1 MVELKTEKLP
11 SSIPLEMSFDIA
23 RIQEELKIVN
33 SFSWITEEP
42 FSLKDLWGSSPTVF
56 HDGKWKGLS
65 LKSQGGRWDKSDPG
79 GPGLEPFEETAI
91 LKHTPYFKE
100 IIDSLK
106 CHKRSIRL
114 SLLPAG
120 ASIQEHCDTYHDFK
134 YGQIRLHIPL
144 VTHED
149 VVIVIDGDHCK
160 WEAGQLWYG
169 NFAKS
174 HWVMN
179 NSSLDRIHMI
189 IDVCINDFVLSLFPE
204 DFVCKVRANGIIEHQ
219 ESINLTEEELK
230 KFECKFIITAGLM
243 KGIFETDDGIPGVFD
258 ASIRLLNGQIVFF
271 VEDRPLISLVPIS
284 PTRFCFN
291 GWTCER
297 HLEFEV
303 FNNLVCNLQ
312 LVMRSGY
319 YNTTVNLPLLS

>member
-11 SSIPLEMSFDIA
+11 SSISLGMSFDIA

-33 SFSWITEEP
+33 SFSWIPEEP

-149 VVIVIDGDHCK
+149 VVIVIDGDRCK

-169 NFAKS
+169 NFAKP

-179 NSSLDRIHMI
+179 NSSLDRIHLI

-204 DFVCKVRANGIIEHQ
+204 DFVCKVRANGIIKHQ
-219 ESINLTEEELK
+219 EPIDLTEEELK
-230 KFECKFIITAGLM
+230 KFECKFIIPAGLM
-243 KGIFETDDGIPGVFD
+243 KGIFETDDGIPGAFD

-271 VEDRPLISLVPIS
+271 VEERPLISLVPIS

-297 HLEFEV
+297 HLEFEI
-303 FNNLVCNLQ
+303 FNDSVCNLQ

-319 YNTTVNLPLLS
+319 YNTTINLALLS